1 MFIKMRLSAHEA
13 LWQYMLNDHAPL
25 DRDTTK
31 LIYDIIAKAETD
43 EAFATN
49 LDFACAGMFNGQTAD
64 GLDDLVCLVSDMP
77 DELDEF
83 LKQYFL

>member
-1 MFIKMRLSAHEA
+1 MFIKMRMSAHEA
-13 LWQYMLNDHAPL
+13 LKQYMLNDHAPL

-43 EAFATN
+43 DAFAN
-49 LDFACAGMFNGQTAD
+49 NFDLACADAFVDQTSD
-64 GLDDLVCLVSDMP
+64 GLDDLISLVTDMP
-77 DELDEF
+77 EELDEF

>member
-1 MFIKMRLSAHEA
+1 MFIKMRMSAHEA
-13 LWQYMLNDHAPL
+13 LKQYMLNDHAPL

-43 EAFATN
+43 DAFATN
-49 LDFACAGMFNGQTAD
+49 FDFTCSGAFVDQTSD
-64 GLDDLVCLVSDMP
+64 GLDDLISLVTDMP
-77 DELDEF
+77 EELDEF

>member
-1 MFIKMRLSAHEA
+1 MFIKMRMSAHEA
-13 LWQYMLNDHAPL
+13 LKQYMLNDHAPL

-49 LDFACAGMFNGQTAD
+49 LDFACAGMFNSAAEGIE
-64 GLDDLVCLVSDMP
+64 DLISLIADMP

>member
-1 MFIKMRLSAHEA
+1 MFIKMRMSAHEA
-13 LWQYMLNDHAPL
+13 LKQYMLTDHSPL

-43 EAFATN
+43 DSFATN
-49 LDFACAGMFNGQTAD
+49 LDFTCAALFVEQTAE
-64 GLDDLVCLVSDMP
+64 GLDDLIGLFDHMP
-77 DELDEF
+77 KKLDEF